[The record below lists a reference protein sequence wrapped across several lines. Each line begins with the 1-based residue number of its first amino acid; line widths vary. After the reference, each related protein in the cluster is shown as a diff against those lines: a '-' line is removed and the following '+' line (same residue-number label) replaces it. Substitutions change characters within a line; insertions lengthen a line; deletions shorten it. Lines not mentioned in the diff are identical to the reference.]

1 MSQGNQLTI
10 VHLRITTPSLRHNE
24 YTSRDSPAYL
34 TVPPYEFTMIANAN
48 WHPTN
53 PLPVEPTV
61 TYIGSTIYIPPDVLL
76 ETYGAIVLPDGV
88 DLDHLEVIIYDH
100 WIIEDGSEDEE

>member
-1 MSQGNQLTI
+1 
-10 VHLRITTPSLRHNE
+10 
-24 YTSRDSPAYL
+24 
-34 TVPPYEFTMIANAN
+34 MIANAN

-53 PLPVEPTV
+53 PLPVEPSV

-100 WIIEDGSEDEE
+100 WIIEDGSENEE